1 MTVSITAQAAALG
14 LCLALGTGV
23 GLFYDLLRRLRL
35 SLPWQGLQGALDL
48 LFWLGA
54 CGALFFCGIVL
65 GDGHIRLYMA
75 LCLAAGAA
83 VYFLLWSPLARRGLD
98 GAAWC
103 LGRVG
108 RLLWAPFR
116 GLFHVL
122 AAPFIKIFRRVQK
135 RGKNAFLFPGC
146 GVKYIVSF
154 IKVAIGSPSEHKG
167 RRRPPMLRAK
177 KVGLL
182 VKIALLI
189 LLAYLIITLVNVR
202 QQIGDAHAAIETLT
216 EQVNDQ
222 TQANTELSNAIEN
235 RNDPSYLEDVAR
247 ERLGLVAPND
257 RVFYI
262 AD

>member
-1 MTVSITAQAAALG
+1 
-14 LCLALGTGV
+14 
-23 GLFYDLLRRLRL
+23 
-35 SLPWQGLQGALDL
+35 
-48 LFWLGA
+48 
-54 CGALFFCGIVL
+54 
-65 GDGHIRLYMA
+65 
-75 LCLAAGAA
+75 
-83 VYFLLWSPLARRGLD
+83 
-98 GAAWC
+98 
-103 LGRVG
+103 
-108 RLLWAPFR
+108 
-116 GLFHVL
+116 
-122 AAPFIKIFRRVQK
+122 
-135 RGKNAFLFPGC
+135 
-146 GVKYIVSF
+146 
-154 IKVAIGSPSEHKG
+154 
-167 RRRPPMLRAK
+167 MLRAK

-222 TQANTELSNAIEN
+222 TQANPELSNAIEN

>member
-1 MTVSITAQAAALG
+1 
-14 LCLALGTGV
+14 
-23 GLFYDLLRRLRL
+23 
-35 SLPWQGLQGALDL
+35 
-48 LFWLGA
+48 
-54 CGALFFCGIVL
+54 
-65 GDGHIRLYMA
+65 
-75 LCLAAGAA
+75 
-83 VYFLLWSPLARRGLD
+83 
-98 GAAWC
+98 
-103 LGRVG
+103 
-108 RLLWAPFR
+108 
-116 GLFHVL
+116 
-122 AAPFIKIFRRVQK
+122 
-135 RGKNAFLFPGC
+135 
-146 GVKYIVSF
+146 
-154 IKVAIGSPSEHKG
+154 
-167 RRRPPMLRAK
+167 MLRAK

-202 QQIGDAHAAIETLT
+202 QQIGYAHAAIETLT

>member
-1 MTVSITAQAAALG
+1 MTVSVTTQAAALG

-54 CGALFFCGIVL
+54 CGTLFFCGIVL

-103 LGRVG
+103 LGRVA

-116 GLFHVL
+116 RVFRVL

-135 RGKNAFLFPGC
+135 RGKKRFPFSRLWSKIYC
-146 GVKYIVSF
+146 LIHQ
-154 IKVAIGSPSEHKG
+154 GSHRFPIRTQRKE
-167 RRRPPMLRAK
+167 A
-177 KVGLL
+177 
-182 VKIALLI
+182 A
-189 LLAYLIITLVNVR
+189 
-202 QQIGDAHAAIETLT
+202 AHAP
-216 EQVNDQ
+216 
-222 TQANTELSNAIEN
+222 
-235 RNDPSYLEDVAR
+235 RHFPLEK
-247 ERLGLVAPND
+247 
-257 RVFYI
+257 
-262 AD
+262 

>member
-1 MTVSITAQAAALG
+1 
-14 LCLALGTGV
+14 
-23 GLFYDLLRRLRL
+23 
-35 SLPWQGLQGALDL
+35 
-48 LFWLGA
+48 
-54 CGALFFCGIVL
+54 
-65 GDGHIRLYMA
+65 
-75 LCLAAGAA
+75 
-83 VYFLLWSPLARRGLD
+83 
-98 GAAWC
+98 
-103 LGRVG
+103 
-108 RLLWAPFR
+108 
-116 GLFHVL
+116 
-122 AAPFIKIFRRVQK
+122 
-135 RGKNAFLFPGC
+135 
-146 GVKYIVSF
+146 
-154 IKVAIGSPSEHKG
+154 
-167 RRRPPMLRAK
+167 MLRAK

-202 QQIGDAHAAIETLT
+202 QQIVDAHAAIETLT

>member
-1 MTVSITAQAAALG
+1 
-14 LCLALGTGV
+14 
-23 GLFYDLLRRLRL
+23 
-35 SLPWQGLQGALDL
+35 
-48 LFWLGA
+48 
-54 CGALFFCGIVL
+54 
-65 GDGHIRLYMA
+65 
-75 LCLAAGAA
+75 
-83 VYFLLWSPLARRGLD
+83 
-98 GAAWC
+98 
-103 LGRVG
+103 
-108 RLLWAPFR
+108 
-116 GLFHVL
+116 
-122 AAPFIKIFRRVQK
+122 
-135 RGKNAFLFPGC
+135 
-146 GVKYIVSF
+146 
-154 IKVAIGSPSEHKG
+154 
-167 RRRPPMLRAK
+167 MLRAK

-222 TQANTELSNAIEN
+222 TQSNTELSNAIEN

>member
-1 MTVSITAQAAALG
+1 
-14 LCLALGTGV
+14 
-23 GLFYDLLRRLRL
+23 
-35 SLPWQGLQGALDL
+35 
-48 LFWLGA
+48 
-54 CGALFFCGIVL
+54 
-65 GDGHIRLYMA
+65 
-75 LCLAAGAA
+75 
-83 VYFLLWSPLARRGLD
+83 
-98 GAAWC
+98 
-103 LGRVG
+103 
-108 RLLWAPFR
+108 
-116 GLFHVL
+116 
-122 AAPFIKIFRRVQK
+122 
-135 RGKNAFLFPGC
+135 
-146 GVKYIVSF
+146 
-154 IKVAIGSPSEHKG
+154 
-167 RRRPPMLRAK
+167 MLRAK

-202 QQIGDAHAAIETLT
+202 QQIGVAHAAIETLT